1 MIGIVS
7 LVVTTNGE
15 KNMKTTL
22 NEWQIADALK
32 RDDNAAWTYEGAK
45 ALASY
50 LFELDEQTGEDTEL
64 DVVAIRCEWSEY
76 ESAQDAASHYQWEFD
91 GDEEEIEEEEPDDE
105 REESALQF
113 LQDRTEV
120 IEFSSGIIIREF

>member
-1 MIGIVS
+1 
-7 LVVTTNGE
+7 
-15 KNMKTTL
+15 MKTTL

-32 RDDNAAWTYEGAK
+32 RDENAAWTYEGAK
-45 ALASY
+45 ALASH

-76 ESAQDAASHYQWEFD
+76 ASAQEAASRYQWEFN
-91 GDEEEIEEEEPDDE
+91 GDEEEVEEGELDDE

-120 IEFSSGIIIREF
+120 IEFASGIIIREF